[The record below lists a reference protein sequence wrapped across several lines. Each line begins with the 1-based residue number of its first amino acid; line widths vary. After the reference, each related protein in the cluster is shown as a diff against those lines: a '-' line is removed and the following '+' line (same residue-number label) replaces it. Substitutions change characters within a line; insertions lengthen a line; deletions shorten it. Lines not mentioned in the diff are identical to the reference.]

1 MATLS
6 ATPEKNPPI
15 KLMLLGYSGTGK
27 TTAYASLSVDKLVD
41 NKPAYKLFIL
51 DFDTKAEE
59 MIRAALSA
67 LLKDKK
73 ISQSQHDEALSRC
86 DVCVCKENTGIV
98 PVAAAKGTV
107 DKIGVVGQAT
117 AWTTAVK
124 QLKTWSSS
132 LDDQSIL
139 IVDSLTYAAK
149 AAANWSMGANNKL
162 NRELTWQD
170 YQGPQQL
177 IENLITICADCNSN
191 AIITGHQNPVE
202 LYKNTGRLDDKGNAV
217 EELMDTVVVPT
228 SIGKAGSI
236 KLPARFNHLL
246 VVSDGIS
253 KDRRIWT
260 KPAAGVTTKT
270 PFFARCK
277 EHYTISTG
285 LAEYFALRV

>member
-1 MATLS
+1 MAILS
-6 ATPEKNPPI
+6 PSGESNLPI
-15 KLMLLGYSGTGK
+15 KLMILGYSGTGK
-27 TTAYASLSVDKLVD
+27 TTAYSSLAVDNLVP
-41 NKPAYKLFIL
+41 NKPAYKLFVL

-59 MIRAALSA
+59 MIRAALQS
-67 LLKDKK
+67 LLESKK
-73 ISQSQHDEALSRC
+73 ITQTQHDEAIARC

-98 PVAAAKGTV
+98 PVSSGKGTV
-107 DKIGVVGQAT
+107 DKIGVVGQAS

-124 QLKTWSSS
+124 QLKAWAPA
-132 LDDQSIL
+132 LDSQSIL

-162 NRELTWQD
+162 NKELTWQD

-177 IENLITICADCNSN
+177 IENLITICADASCNC
-191 AIITGHQNPVE
+191 IITGHQNPVE
-202 LYKNTGRLDDKGNAV
+202 LFKNTGRIDDKGNPV

-246 VVSDGIS
+246 VTSESMS

-260 KPAAGVTTKT
+260 KPTSGVTTKT

-277 EHYTISTG
+277 EWYPISTG
-285 LAEYFALRV
+285 LAEYFALRA